1 VLFIHLLFVI
11 FESNVLLMKLILYF
25 SIVLGLFACQELS
38 KPKQKMITEKDIHS
52 FANPEKTLMNHLN
65 LDLKVDFEKKILSG
79 KATIHFEQHQN
90 TNELVLDTDKL
101 VIKQVWLDG
110 NEETTFKLEKPVVHL
125 GQSLHIK
132 IKPTTKSVVIE
143 YETSPNAPALQWLDP
158 EQTAGKKY
166 PFLFSQSQCILAR
179 SWIPCQDSPG
189 IRFSY
194 NARIQVPNDSLM
206 ALMSAKNPTKFSPN
220 NTYEF
225 EMQQKIPAYLVALAV
240 GNVEFAEIDTRTGVY
255 AEPSMLEKSKK
266 EFEELGKMVDIAEK
280 IYGKY
285 EWERYDLLVLPP
297 SFPFGG
303 MENPRLTF
311 ATPTIIAG
319 DKSLTSLVAHEL
331 AHSWSGNLVTNA
343 TWNDFW
349 LNEGFTVYFER
360 RIMEE
365 LYGKD
370 YAEML
375 ALLGYQD
382 LLADVEE
389 IGANSKDTKLHL
401 DLRQRNPDEGV
412 TEIAYEKGYFFLRRI
427 EEVIGREAFDKFVKN
442 YFATFSFQSM
452 DTDNFV
458 KYFEKEVIKDNE
470 YVAKQIRMQ
479 DWIFEVGIPDN
490 CPKVRSVLFEKVDSA
505 LVDWKKYKK
514 SDSLETKNWSSH
526 EWLHFLRHLP
536 KEMTIEDMKIL
547 DKAFGFTESGNSELQ
562 AAWYVHC
569 IHKHYEP
576 AYKALEN
583 FLMNVGRRKFLT
595 PLYTAMSKY
604 PDMKKIALEIY
615 GKAKKGYH
623 SLAIMKTNEILGL
636 K

>member
-1 VLFIHLLFVI
+1 
-11 FESNVLLMKLILYF
+11 MKFHNYLCLIYCWL
-25 SIVLGLFACQELS
+25 SLTACQELS
-38 KPKQKMITEKDIHS
+38 KPKQKMIYKKDIHS
-52 FANPEKTLMNHLN
+52 FALPDKTPMNHLD
-65 LDLKVDFEKKILSG
+65 LDLKVDFSKKILTG
-79 KATIHFEQHQN
+79 KATIQFENPQQA
-90 TNELVLDTDKL
+90 TELILDTDRLLIQK
-101 VIKQVWLDG
+101 VWLDG
-110 NEETTFKLEKPVVHL
+110 NEETSYKLGKAVPHL
-125 GQSLHIK
+125 GQPLIIQ
-132 IKPTTKSVVIE
+132 IKPTTQSVVIE
-143 YETSPNAPALQWLDP
+143 YETSPDAPALQWLEP
-158 EQTAGKKY
+158 EQTAGKKH

-194 NARIQVPNDSLM
+194 NARIEVLQDSLM
-206 ALMSAKNPTKFSPN
+206 ALMSAKNPTQIDSNGVYTFQMP
-220 NTYEF
+220 
-225 EMQQKIPAYLVALAV
+225 QKIPAYLVALAV
-240 GNVEFAEIDTRTGVY
+240 GNIEFAEIDARTGIY

-266 EFEELGKMVDIAEK
+266 EFEDLGKMVSIAEK
-280 IYGKY
+280 IYGQY
-285 EWERYDLLVLPP
+285 QWERYDLLVLPP

-365 LYGKD
+365 LYDKD
-370 YAEML
+370 YADML

-389 IGANSKDTKLHL
+389 LGENNKDTKLQL

-427 EEVIGREAFDKFVKN
+427 EEVIGREAFDKFVKK
-442 YFATFSFQSM
+442 YFATFAFQSM

-458 KYFEKEVIKDNE
+458 KYLEQEVIQGNPQI
-470 YVAKQIRMQ
+470 AQQIRYQ
-479 DWIFEVGIPDN
+479 DWIFGVGIPDN
-490 CPKVRSVLFEKVDSA
+490 CPKVRSVLFEKVDLA
-505 LVDWKKYKK
+505 LETWKVHKK
-514 SDSLETKNWSSH
+514 TDSLETKKWSSH

-536 KEMTIEDMKIL
+536 KDMSVEDMKVL
-547 DKAFGFTESGNSELQ
+547 DKAFGFTTSGNSELQ

-569 IHKHYEP
+569 IHKRYEP
-576 AYKALEN
+576 AYQALED
-583 FLMNVGRRKFLT
+583 FLMSVGRRKFLV

-604 PDMKKIALEIY
+604 PDTKQRAIKIY
-615 GKAKKGYH
+615 QKAKRGYH
-623 SLAIMKTNEILGL
+623 SLAVAKINEILGL
-636 K
+636 Q